1 MTIEELVRKSAEAGI
16 VLDETMLSRLQ
27 KYTNMLVEWNSRM
40 NLTAIVDPLEIHEK
54 HYLDCLLP
62 LRAVPEN
69 CTVCDVGSGA
79 GFPGVVWAII
89 RSDLHVVLL
98 EPTGKRCT
106 FLNALIRELSLENAE
121 VVNARAEE
129 YVKEKRESFDVVT
142 ARAVASLSVLSE
154 LCIPLLKCGGIFLAM
169 KGSKGIQED
178 EEAQSAIE
186 KLGCKKEE
194 TLIDTLSFGERV
206 NLIYR
211 KVRNT
216 PEKYPRNYGQ
226 IKKKPL

>member
-16 VLDETMLSRLQ
+16 VIDEAMLSRLQ
-27 KYTNMLVEWNSRM
+27 KYTNMLVEWNNRM